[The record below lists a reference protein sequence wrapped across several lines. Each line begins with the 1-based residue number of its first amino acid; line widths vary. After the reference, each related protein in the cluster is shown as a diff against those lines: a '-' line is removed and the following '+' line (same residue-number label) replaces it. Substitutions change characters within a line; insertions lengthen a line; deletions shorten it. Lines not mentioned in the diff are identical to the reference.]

1 MADDF
6 TGDSLAIFLDRI
18 ASEQAAPGGGAAA
31 ATAVAMAAGLVGM
44 SARLSHDKLDESA
57 ALAAR
62 ADALRARAAPLA
74 QADARAYGRV
84 LEAYRMPK
92 NEDPRARREEIAKA
106 LSAAADIPL
115 EVAEIAAEVA
125 SLGVGLAE
133 NGNANLKGDS
143 IAATLLAE
151 AGARSAAVLVAIN
164 LRDNQD
170 HRRERAEKLATSAS
184 AAARRAV
191 AAIA

>member
-44 SARLSHDKLDESA
+44 SARLSHDKLDDSA

-92 NEDPRARREEIAKA
+92 SEDPRARREEIANA

-164 LRDNQD
+164 LRDNLD

>member
-44 SARLSHDKLDESA
+44 SARLSHDKLDDSA

-92 NEDPRARREEIAKA
+92 NEDPRARREEIANA
-106 LSAAADIPL
+106 LSAAAEIPL

>member
-44 SARLSHDKLDESA
+44 SARLSHDKLDDSA
-57 ALAAR
+57 ALSAR

>member
-44 SARLSHDKLDESA
+44 SARLSHDKLDDSA

-84 LEAYRMPK
+84 LEAYQMPK

-106 LSAAADIPL
+106 LSAAAEIPL

-164 LRDNQD
+164 LRDNLD

>member
-44 SARLSHDKLDESA
+44 SARLSHDKLDDSA

-92 NEDPRARREEIAKA
+92 SEDPRARREEIANA
-106 LSAAADIPL
+106 LSAAAEIPL

-164 LRDNQD
+164 LRDNLD

>member
-57 ALAAR
+57 ALSAR

-84 LEAYRMPK
+84 LEAYQMPK

>member
-6 TGDSLAIFLDRI
+6 TGDSLAVFLDRI
-18 ASEQAAPGGGAAA
+18 ASEQDSPGGGAAA

-57 ALAAR
+57 ALSAR

-84 LEAYRMPK
+84 LEAYQMPK

>member
-92 NEDPRARREEIAKA
+92 SEDPRARREEIANA
-106 LSAAADIPL
+106 LSAAAEIPL

>member
-6 TGDSLAIFLDRI
+6 TGDSLATFLDRI
-18 ASEQAAPGGGAAA
+18 ASEQTAPGGGAVAA
-31 ATAVAMAAGLVGM
+31 AAVAMAAGLVEM

-92 NEDPRARREEIAKA
+92 NDRARREEIASA
-106 LSAAADIPL
+106 LSGAADIPL

-151 AGARSAAVLVAIN
+151 AAARSAAVLVAIN

-170 HRRERAEKLATSAS
+170 HRRDRAEKLATSAS

-191 AAIA
+191 AAIP

>member
-1 MADDF
+1 MPDDF
-6 TGDSLAIFLDRI
+6 TGDSLAVFLDRI
-18 ASEQAAPGGGAAA
+18 ASEQDSPGGGAAA

-57 ALAAR
+57 TLAAR

-74 QADARAYGRV
+74 QADAHAYGRV

-92 NEDPRARREEIAKA
+92 NEDPTARREKIGNA
-106 LSAAADIPL
+106 LSAAADVPL
-115 EVAEIAAEVA
+115 EIAEIAAEVA

-133 NGNANLKGDS
+133 NGNANLQGDS

-164 LRDNQD
+164 LRDIQD
-170 HRRERAEKLATSAS
+170 HRRDRAEKLAISAS

>member
-92 NEDPRARREEIAKA
+92 SEDPRARREEIANA
-106 LSAAADIPL
+106 LSAAAEIPL

-164 LRDNQD
+164 LRDNLD

>member
-44 SARLSHDKLDESA
+44 SARLSHDKLDDSA

-84 LEAYRMPK
+84 LEAYQMPK

>member
-57 ALAAR
+57 ALSAR

-92 NEDPRARREEIAKA
+92 NEDPRARREEIANA

-115 EVAEIAAEVA
+115 EVAEIGAEVA